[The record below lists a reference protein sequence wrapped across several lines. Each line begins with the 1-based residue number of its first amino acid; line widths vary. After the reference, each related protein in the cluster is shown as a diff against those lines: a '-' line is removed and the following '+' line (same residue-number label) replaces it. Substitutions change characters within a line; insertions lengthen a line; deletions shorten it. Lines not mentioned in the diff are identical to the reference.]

1 MLKEK
6 LSKDIIQA
14 MKDKDTL
21 AKGVLQ
27 LVKSQIEKLE
37 IQEKRGLTPDE
48 EIQMVQREVKQTKE
62 SLEAAEK
69 YDRQDL
75 VAENKRKL
83 EILSVYLPEQLD
95 EAAVIEVVKG
105 AGVVKGM
112 NMGEAM
118 KLAMPLLKGK
128 TESALISKVVK
139 SLIWGEK

>member
-139 SLIWGEK
+139 SLIWWEK